1 MIGAIV
7 YKLKAEN
14 SVKLTKFHGRL
25 MHGLM
30 FHLLQTYSAELAS
43 FIHDELDYKPFTVSL
58 LQENI
63 NQQYDLVKR
72 HTGNKAE
79 VFSIQEGR
87 TYFWRVT
94 SLNATLLQFLL
105 TLPLGTEFKAG
116 EAMLKLEAI
125 IADGHYHTGVV
136 DENELVAEALALPTV
151 TRIAFRFNTP
161 VSFRNYDRDYPLPLP
176 DLIFGSLA
184 DKWTQL
190 EMPLTIDRKAVRE
203 AALGI
208 SPLEWQGL
216 SRKVYFGCDRG
227 TLAFTG
233 IYAYDLK
240 KISEDMQRIA
250 LMLAQFAEFSG
261 IGRLT
266 AQGFG
271 QTVID
276 WR

>member
-1 MIGAIV
+1 MLGAIV
-7 YKLKAEN
+7 YKLRAEN
-14 SVKLTKFHGRL
+14 TARLAKFHGRL

-58 LQENI
+58 LQENT
-63 NQQYDLVKR
+63 NQQYELAKR

-87 TYFWRVT
+87 AYFWRVT
-94 SLNATLLQFLL
+94 SLNDTLLQFLL

-116 EAMLKLEAI
+116 EAMLKLEAV
-125 IADGHYHTGVV
+125 IADGQYHTGVV
-136 DENELVAEALALPTV
+136 AENDLVAEALSLPAV

-161 VSFRNYDRDYPLPLP
+161 VAFRNYDRDYPLPLP
-176 DLIFGSLA
+176 DMIFGSLA

-190 EMPLTIDRKAVRE
+190 EMPLGIDRKAVRE

-216 SRKVYFGCDRG
+216 SRKVYFGHDRG

-233 IYAYDLK
+233 VYAYDLRNV
-240 KISEDMQRIA
+240 SEDMQRIA

-261 IGRLT
+261 VGRLT

-271 QTVID
+271 QTQID